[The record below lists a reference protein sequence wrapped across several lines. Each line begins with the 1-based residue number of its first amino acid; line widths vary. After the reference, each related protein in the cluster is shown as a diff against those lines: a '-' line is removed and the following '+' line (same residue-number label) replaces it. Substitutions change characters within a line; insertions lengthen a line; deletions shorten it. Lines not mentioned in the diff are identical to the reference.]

1 MQASSHLRR
10 ALLAAALLAGMANSA
25 NAHITTFTGNT
36 TSGPTWTR
44 IEEDPGSW
52 NPDFEYPGTTYRAFD
67 VNILEAGNPFNFST
81 TCSFDCSMY
90 IYTGTFDPL
99 APTENFFYANGN
111 YVGWSTA
118 AFGGPLDPGH
128 YTLVITGEDA
138 TQSGFFSTTISG
150 PGAFTVTAIA
160 AVPEPSTWL
169 MLGAGLLGVGAAARR
184 RKSLPAQ

>member
-1 MQASSHLRR
+1 MQASSYLRR
-10 ALLAAALLAGMANSA
+10 TLLTAALLGGLVQQASA
-25 NAHITTFTGNT
+25 EIVTFTGNT
-36 TSGPTWTR
+36 TGGPTWTR

-52 NPDFEYPGTTYRAFD
+52 GPDFEYPDTTYRAYD
-67 VNILEAGNPFNFST
+67 VEILTPGNPFNFST

-90 IYTGTFDPL
+90 IYTGAFDP
-99 APTENFFYANGN
+99 ANPTENFFHANGN

-150 PGAFTVTAIA
+150 PGAFSVKEIS
-160 AVPEPSTWL
+160 AVPEPSAWL
-169 MLGAGLLGVGAAARR
+169 MLGVGLMGVGAAARR
-184 RKSLPAQ
+184 RKSLATQ